1 MKKIIAMLLVLTLA
15 LGLFAGCKG
24 EEGNGTTGAAG
35 SVEDAKAYLAAM
47 YKEAPEAVL
56 RDFERV
62 AVVSIGGVK
71 YSVTWTADVAEDLVK
86 ITATDTMATIDINE
100 KPAEDFTFTLTA
112 TLKGADGKTATV
124 TFKHSVAAPA
134 STGTLFVEN
143 PEVGVP
149 YKWALQQNGLDGQP
163 VLYFTGEKAGN
174 YLATSENP
182 LDAVDVVIEETEGG
196 YYLTFMQGEAKKYII
211 ISTYEKDDGS
221 LGKTQDISDTP
232 SNVYTWDAERGTM
245 ISYIE
250 ALGESFYLGTYGTY
264 NTISTSATSYIE
276 DVTKIGVSQ
285 FPTGFCTISAEIAE
299 TPVPGTAYVW
309 GLQQNGLDTP
319 ATLYFTGEKAGNY
332 LATSTN
338 IGDAVRVYLEE
349 TEGGYHLFFLQGGA
363 KKYINITT
371 YEKDDGSLS
380 KTQDIGNEPTCVY
393 TWDAERGTMIAFIEA
408 LGESFYLG
416 TYGTY
421 NTISTSAT
429 SYIEDVTKIGVSQF
443 PAVFY
448 DLGLPA
454 EEMPDPNAPSVDLTT
469 PAGIVDAAYALKP
482 NEALEGEFTL
492 TGKII
497 SIDSE
502 WSEQYGN
509 ITVTIAVEGKEDK
522 PIQAFRL
529 KGNGADKLAVGDVI
543 TVTGVLKNYNG
554 TIEFDAGCTLGASE
568 DGGNEG
574 GETTTDPAADSEL
587 SVKDAIALGAS
598 KEHNTYTEGKYYV
611 SGEITE
617 IYNTQYGN
625 MKIKDAEGNIL
636 TVYGTYSAD
645 GKDRF
650 DAMAVQPK
658 VGDTVKLY
666 GIIGQYNDT
675 PQMKNGWIV
684 EQPESNGGET
694 GGETGGNDAPSN
706 DVDTPNATSGKASID
721 FEGTKWYITALDG
734 TWVASSTDAA
744 SAGTV
749 KIHLSEDGKFAKIQ
763 VGSTYIAPKG
773 GNANGIKEGE
783 YVWAVVKNAD
793 GTYKF
798 MGQGED
804 TVTLAFN
811 SDAQYSKFRAYKNS
825 TVESHPDAYPC
836 NFTIG

>member
-15 LGLFAGCKG
+15 LGLFAGCNDQG
-24 EEGNGTTGAAG
+24 GNTGTTAAAG

-47 YKEAPEAVL
+47 YKESPEAVL

-62 AVVSIGGVK
+62 AVVAIDGVK
-71 YSVTWTADVAEDLVK
+71 YTVTWTTDVAEDLVK
-86 ITATDTMATIDINE
+86 ITANDTMATIDINE

-112 TLKGADGKTATV
+112 TLKGADGKTASV
-124 TFKHSVAAPA
+124 SFKHSVAAPV

-143 PEVGVP
+143 PQVGVP

-182 LDAVDVVIEETEGG
+182 LDAVDVIIEETEGG
-196 YYLTFMQGEAKKYII
+196 YYLTFMAGEAKKYINI
-211 ISTYEKDDGS
+211 TTYEKDDGS
-221 LGKTQDISDTP
+221 LSKTQDIGDAPTC
-232 SNVYTWDAERGTM
+232 VYTWDAERGTM
-245 ISYIE
+245 IAFIE
-250 ALGESFYLGTYGTY
+250 ALNDSFYLGTYGTY

-285 FPTGFCTISAEIAE
+285 FPTGFCTFSAEVAE

-309 GLQQNGLDTP
+309 GLQQNGLETP

-349 TEGGYHLFFLQGGA
+349 TEGGYHLFFLRDGA

-380 KTQDIGNEPTCVY
+380 KTQDIADAPTCVY

-408 LGESFYLG
+408 LNESFYLG

-454 EEMPDPNAPSVDLTT
+454 EEMPDPNAPTVDLTT
-469 PAGIVDAAYALKP
+469 PAGIVDAAYALEP

-492 TGKII
+492 TGKIV

-522 PIQAFRL
+522 PIQCFRL
-529 KGNGADKLAVGDVI
+529 KGDGAATLAVGNTI
-543 TVTGVLKNYNG
+543 KVTGVLKNFNG
-554 TIEFDAGCTLGASE
+554 TIEFDAGCILNDVADGTDTPDTPATPDTPDTPATPAQILDAAFALGE
-568 DGGNEG
+568 
-574 GETTTDPAADSEL
+574 GETLE
-587 SVKDAIALGAS
+587 
-598 KEHNTYTEGKYYV
+598 
-611 SGEITE
+611 
-617 IYNTQYGN
+617 
-625 MKIKDAEGNIL
+625 
-636 TVYGTYSAD
+636 GTYSLTGVVTEVGEINEKYGD
-645 GKDRF
+645 RNVHFEVEGKDIYCYALKG
-650 DAMAVQPK
+650 DVAK
-658 VGDTVKLY
+658 ILVGDTITVE
-666 GIIGQYNDT
+666 GTI
-675 PQMKNGWIV
+675 KNYKGTV
-684 EQPESNGGET
+684 EFDKAQLISGGT
-694 GGETGGNDAPSN
+694 GSGETGGNTDTTPDTTPDSNPDAA
-706 DVDTPNATSGKASID
+706 TPNATSGKASIA
-721 FEGTKWYITALDG
+721 FEGTNWYITVLDG
-734 TWVASSTDAA
+734 TWVSATTDAA
-744 SAGTV
+744 SAGNVT
-749 KIHLSEDGKFAKIQ
+749 IHLSDDGKYAKIQ

-783 YVWAVVKNAD
+783 YVWSVVKNDD
-793 GTYKF
+793 GTCKF
-798 MGQGED
+798 MGQGDD

-811 SDAQYSKFRAYKNS
+811 SDSQYCKFRAYKNS
-825 TVESHPDAYPC
+825 TLEAHGDAYPC